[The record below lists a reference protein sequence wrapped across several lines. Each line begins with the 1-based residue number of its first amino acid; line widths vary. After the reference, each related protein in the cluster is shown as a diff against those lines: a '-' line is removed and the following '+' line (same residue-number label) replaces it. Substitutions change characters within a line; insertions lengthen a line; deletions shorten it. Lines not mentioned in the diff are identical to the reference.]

1 MKKQG
6 NERKYARE
14 IEQAALEKKG
24 ERAHKYK
31 WPRKQ
36 VFFPFLFFIYFI
48 PKHRDARHQMKSTE
62 SIKIVLF
69 RISSYAHVKSIE
81 KKPVLLFKMVA
92 GRICNCKKLF

>member
-1 MKKQG
+1 MILMKKQG

-36 VFFPFLFFIYFI
+36 VFFPFFIFYLF
-48 PKHRDARHQMKSTE
+48 HT
-62 SIKIVLF
+62 
-69 RISSYAHVKSIE
+69 
-81 KKPVLLFKMVA
+81 
-92 GRICNCKKLF
+92 